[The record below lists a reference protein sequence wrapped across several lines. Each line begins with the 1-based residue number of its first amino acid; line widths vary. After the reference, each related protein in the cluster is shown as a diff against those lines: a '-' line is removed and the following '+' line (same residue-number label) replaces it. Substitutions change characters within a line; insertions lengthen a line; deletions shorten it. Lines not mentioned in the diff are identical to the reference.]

1 MSASEPRPTGPAD
14 QLTDQLA
21 DELGSLCRRLGL
33 PAEGSRAEV
42 RAILDQLAALDP
54 DYVTRLA
61 AGIDLRRAGE
71 RPIGTA

>member
-1 MSASEPRPTGPAD
+1 MSASEPRPIT
-14 QLTDQLA
+14 TVDQLA

-33 PAEGSRAEV
+33 PAEGTREEV
-42 RAILDQLAALDP
+42 RAVLDQLAALDP

-61 AGIDLRRAGE
+61 AGIDPRRAGA